1 MNDTD
6 YAAMIEIPVDT
17 TEVVTKKRRFK
28 LSGEDA
34 KRRLMRAINRDME
47 EESEDNY
54 VPETDSVSVTTAK
67 KEKSRERGLKKSVA
81 GDGEKGRF
89 DIVAAQIA
97 VVVALLLTV
106 LLTNIFWH
114 VNNEWDGEYI
124 VSLESEG
131 NGYVAVGFEVDPET
145 WGAINF
151 FEAVPQEGYRFVNW
165 VDTDGN
171 EISTD
176 PRYEYEPRN
185 AYEMIAVFV
194 TDGSEPVVT
203 EEPTE
208 PIVTDEPTEPVVTDE
223 PTEPITP
230 DVPATGAV
238 SLSVLGVAAILAGG
252 IAVSKRK
259 H

>member
-1 MNDTD
+1 MQFVIVNDCELETLNLAGCD
-6 YAAMIEIPVDT
+6 
-17 TEVVTKKRRFK
+17 K
-28 LSGEDA
+28 L
-34 KRRLMRAINRDME
+34 
-47 EESEDNY
+47 
-54 VPETDSVSVTTAK
+54 
-67 KEKSRERGLKKSVA
+67 
-81 GDGEKGRF
+81 
-89 DIVAAQIA
+89 IA
-97 VVVALLLTV
+97 VECMNNNLTEIDV
-106 LLTNIFWH
+106 SAACELAQFYCTGNMLTNIFWH

-165 VDTDGN
+165 VDNDGN

-194 TDGSEPVVT
+194 PDGSEPVVT